1 MEAVRIDIV
10 EIEQRLQ
17 SYDWNEIMYD
27 PLQDFIEADTDEE
40 KLAVAG
46 MEQLIDDLQQFYLQ
60 SPEQASLLM
69 EKYWNDKPMEHWIER
84 IKREA
89 SQLKN
94 LERLSERVAEL
105 GFPPAVIDQLKYHQ
119 QMNIETFDL
128 FHKQIID
135 EDTMRYQLTF
145 SKENEQVEFISYGA
159 RLREPIEL
167 PDKMIDGVDI
177 RDLDTRMSKINWNY
191 DQHLESIVAERIET
205 PEGLGEMNFIND
217 TLKDFDSLYETREGK
232 EIASLLSFKH
242 WSDGYY
248 SRFIVDRPALEML
261 YERKLAVMVEG
272 YEPMTINETYQILKA
287 MKPQELNTN
296 DYLVKGLE
304 KEHVIANEVVNKAER
319 ESLTGG
325 RFLVYNTDA
334 YFLSSRQVHF
344 FKDSQVANAFVLE
357 HPTKAYKIIE
367 FDSVQDMLKKI
378 PYGSIVAEQQEKY
391 SNDLKNELVGEEK
404 ILSGELLSKLQNAMA
419 NGESWMAYNGSLN
432 NLSEIYFFS
441 SKAEAEGF
449 ASDNISDRDQF
460 SIKYVETIINKQK
473 NEVMNEQNMQY
484 LKDNIKYMG
493 FGEGLNTELEN
504 QLKSGKTD
512 FQLQFRGEM
521 NKKPFEATLNF
532 RKSDNT
538 DMYFFNSYHAK
549 LERSNGETK
558 EQTFY
563 LDKGKGVT
571 AKEAFNLLEGRAVHK
586 ELTNKNNE
594 PYKAWLQLDFSAK
607 DKHNNFEV
615 KQYHENYGY
624 DLRAAVGKLSV
635 SELGDPEKEK
645 ALLQSLQKGNIQSV
659 SMDKDGSSIKMF
671 IEANPQFKTVNV
683 YDGSMK
689 RVQKED
695 LVQYQSKAMVKEPE
709 QSLKQETS
717 QKKTAGKKDVKSEDS
732 LLPKKRT
739 SQKKGL
745 GIA

>member
-1 MEAVRIDIV
+1 MEH
-10 EIEQRLQ
+10 
-17 SYDWNEIMYD
+17 M
-27 PLQDFIEADTDEE
+27 
-40 KLAVAG
+40 
-46 MEQLIDDLQQFYLQ
+46 IDDLQQLYLE

-69 EKYWNDKPMEHWIER
+69 DKYWNDKPMEHWIER
-84 IKREA
+84 IEGEG
-89 SQLKN
+89 SQMKN
-94 LERLSERVAEL
+94 FERLSERIAEL
-105 GFPPAVIDQLKYHQ
+105 GFPPVVIDQLKYHQ

-135 EDTMRYQLTF
+135 KDTMRYQLTF
-145 SKENEQVEFISYGA
+145 SKENERVEFISYVA

-167 PDKMIDGVDI
+167 PDKRIDGVDI
-177 RDLDTRMSKINWNY
+177 RELDMRMSKIDWGY
-191 DQHLESIVAERIET
+191 DQHLESIVADRIQT
-205 PEGLGEMNFIND
+205 PKGLREMNFIND
-217 TLKDFDSLYETREGK
+217 TLKDFDSLYETQEGK

-261 YERKLAVMVEG
+261 HEKKFTIMVDG
-272 YEPMTINETYQILKA
+272 YEPMTLNETYQILKS
-287 MKPQELNTN
+287 MKPQEVNTN

-325 RFLVYNTDA
+325 RFLAYNTDA

-344 FKDSQVANAFVLE
+344 FKDSPAANAFVLE

-391 SNDLKNELVGEEK
+391 SLDLKNDLVREEK
-404 ILSGELLSKLQNAMA
+404 LLSGELLSKLQNAMA
-419 NGESWMAYNGSLN
+419 NGESWMAYNGSLSDQ
-432 NLSEIYFFS
+432 SEIYFFS
-441 SKAEAEGF
+441 SKADAQGF

-460 SIKYVETIINKQK
+460 SIKCVETIINNQK

-493 FGEGLNTELEN
+493 FGEGLHSELES

-512 FQLQFRGEM
+512 FQLHFDGEM
-521 NKKPFEATLNF
+521 NKKPFEALLNF
-532 RKSDNT
+532 RKSDNS

-549 LERSNGETK
+549 LELTNGEQR

-586 ELTNKNNE
+586 DLTNKNNE
-594 PYKAWLQLDFSAK
+594 PYKAWLQLDFSAR

-635 SELGDPEKEK
+635 NELGDPEKEK
-645 ALLQSLQKGNIQSV
+645 TLLQSLQN
-659 SMDKDGSSIKMF
+659 
-671 IEANPQFKTVNV
+671 
-683 YDGSMK
+683 
-689 RVQKED
+689 
-695 LVQYQSKAMVKEPE
+695 
-709 QSLKQETS
+709 LK
-717 QKKTAGKKDVKSEDS
+717 
-732 LLPKKRT
+732 LR
-739 SQKKGL
+739 
-745 GIA
+745 

>member
-17 SYDWNEIMYD
+17 SYDWNVIMYD

-46 MEQLIDDLQQFYLQ
+46 MEQLIDDLQQLYLE
-60 SPEQASLLM
+60 SPDQASLLM
-69 EKYWNDKPMEHWIER
+69 NKYWNDKPMEHWIER
-84 IKREA
+84 IEGEA
-89 SQLKN
+89 IQLKN
-94 LERLSERVAEL
+94 FERLSERIAEL
-105 GFPPAVIDQLKYHQ
+105 GFPPAVTDQLKYHQ

-135 EDTMRYQLTF
+135 EDTIRYQLTF
-145 SKENEQVEFISYGA
+145 SKENERIEFISYVA

-167 PDKMIDGVDI
+167 PDKRIDGVDI
-177 RDLDTRMSKINWNY
+177 KELDMRMSKIDWGY
-191 DQHLESIVAERIET
+191 DQHLESIVADRIQT
-205 PEGLGEMNFIND
+205 PEGLREMNFIND
-217 TLKDFDSLYETREGK
+217 TLKDFDSLYETQEGK

-242 WSDGYY
+242 WSDGCY
-248 SRFIVDRPALEML
+248 SKFIVDRPALEML
-261 YERKLAVMVEG
+261 HEKKFTIMVDG
-272 YEPMTINETYQILKA
+272 YEPMTLNETYQILKS
-287 MKPQELNTN
+287 MKPQELNTK

-325 RFLVYNTDA
+325 RFLAYNTDA
-334 YFLSSRQVHF
+334 YFLSSRQAHF
-344 FKDSQVANAFVLE
+344 FKDSPAANAFVLE

-391 SNDLKNELVGEEK
+391 FITSN
-404 ILSGELLSKLQNAMA
+404 
-419 NGESWMAYNGSLN
+419 
-432 NLSEIYFFS
+432 
-441 SKAEAEGF
+441 
-449 ASDNISDRDQF
+449 
-460 SIKYVETIINKQK
+460 INS
-473 NEVMNEQNMQY
+473 MNEQNMQY

-493 FGEGLNTELEN
+493 FGEGLHTELEN

-512 FQLQFRGEM
+512 FQLQFQGEM

-538 DMYFFNSYHAK
+538 DMYFFNSYQAK

-624 DLRAAVGKLSV
+624 DLRAAARKLSV

-659 SMDKDGSSIKMF
+659 SIDKDGSSVKMF

-709 QSLKQETS
+709 QSLKQETG